1 MGHIPPFLLISRAQ
15 IPPICSIDLQQ
26 VSADEITQSPI
37 ISPIH
42 QITSI
47 MATPDVFLQGKH
59 DHFSSSSA
67 FDHTKGDA
75 KSRGFELEKKIEYLE
90 SLNDR
95 VSNRRARRWIND
107 RILLEL
113 VPRLTGDEIR
123 GLFAPPP
130 WGDEAQPSPFCMT
143 NVGEWD
149 KFRNID
155 MDKEAGAI
163 EALKGSSSKKK
174 SRVDADKIAALTAW
188 HRVDCRTREAFR
200 QSFLPEL
207 VNGFEENIRAFVSEA
222 TNEEVLV
229 LYAQDPFHRLLLH
242 GVCEF
247 YDLVST
253 TESETKGTKV
263 LKMTKIK
270 KKKAGNNELPTITLC
285 AFLKMAKGGFW

>member
-1 MGHIPPFLLISRAQ
+1 
-15 IPPICSIDLQQ
+15 
-26 VSADEITQSPI
+26 
-37 ISPIH
+37 
-42 QITSI
+42 
-47 MATPDVFLQGKH
+47 MATPDVF
-59 DHFSSSSA
+59 SSSPL
-67 FDHTKGDA
+67 FDLTKGDT
-75 KSRGFELEKKIEYLE
+75 KSGGLALEKKIEYLE

-130 WGDEAQPSPFCMT
+130 WGDEARPSPFSMT

-155 MDKEAGAI
+155 MDKEAGVI
-163 EALKGSSSKKK
+163 EALKGFSSRKK
-174 SRVDADKIAALTAW
+174 SHVDADKMAALTAW
-188 HRVDCRTREAFR
+188 HRVDHKTRDAFR
-200 QSFLPEL
+200 RSFLPEL
-207 VNGFEENIRAFVSEA
+207 VDGYEENIRAFVAEA
-222 TNEEVLV
+222 GGEEVLV
-229 LYAQDPFHRLLLH
+229 LRVQDPFHRLLLH

-247 YDLVST
+247 YNLVST

-270 KKKAGNNELPTITLC
+270 KKKAGDDELPTITLC
-285 AFLKMAKGGFW
+285 QFLKMAKDGFW